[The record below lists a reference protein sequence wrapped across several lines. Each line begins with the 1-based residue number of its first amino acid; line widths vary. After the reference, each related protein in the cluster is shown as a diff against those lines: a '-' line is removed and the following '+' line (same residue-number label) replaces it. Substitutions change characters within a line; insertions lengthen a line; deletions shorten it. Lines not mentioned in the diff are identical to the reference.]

1 MSKNEVN
8 SNIVS
13 TTDSYRIYYLISH
26 WWVKLNLHFVLK
38 RPLYNSKKKIHKKLR
53 FKPLRHSDEI
63 HVFCKKKFL
72 KPFGALVPRKKKLKN
87 IDLSLWGILTK
98 SMFFWKNFFEVLLW
112 SCHSK
117 KKIPKK
123 CWFLPD
129 HSANYTT
136 SQTESEQ
143 AKKAIQLLICTTF
156 QGKSLS
162 SAHCSIKGHRKR
174 VCLQISSLIY
184 MFDFWPWRPT
194 NK

>member
-72 KPFGALVPRKKKLKN
+72 ELSSLNQIKKTLIWAFEAFGRNPRFLKKNFWSTCSLYRPFGAVIQRKK
-87 IDLSLWGILTK
+87 
-98 SMFFWKNFFEVLLW
+98 FR
-112 SCHSK
+112 K
-117 KKIPKK
+117 KVDFCQIIVR
-123 CWFLPD
+123 
-129 HSANYTT
+129 S
-136 SQTESEQ
+136 
-143 AKKAIQLLICTTF
+143 IQLLRLRVNRQRRQNSCWYVLNLRSSPSPLMTASWSLQGWWNF
-156 QGKSLS
+156 Q
-162 SAHCSIKGHRKR
+162 
-174 VCLQISSLIY
+174 
-184 MFDFWPWRPT
+184 
-194 NK
+194 